1 MRGSEEREE
10 LVEMVTGEQEVELLC
25 ESEGEGS
32 VPSARQSREKQL
44 GVGG

>member
-1 MRGSEEREE
+1 MRWSEEREE
-10 LVEMVTGEQEVELLC
+10 LVEMVTGEQEVAMC

-32 VPSARQSREKQL
+32 VPSARRSQEKQP